1 MLEIILLVLSFLF
14 KPSFYISTLSLL
26 TLQTEYYSY
35 MLQGYCFIVLVFSLL
50 KKMFSPGLLQMQE
63 YISINGFP

>member
-26 TLQTEYYSY
+26 LLQTEYYSY
-35 MLQGYCFIVLVFSLL
+35 MLQDYSFIVLVFSLL
-50 KKMFSPGLLQMQE
+50 KKMFSPCLLQMQE